1 MVPGWERDTEMGKGI
16 RGGEK
21 WGVALRLYKNG
32 ITATKVN
39 NGRER
44 EKRRKDFH
52 PYKII

>member
-1 MVPGWERDTEMGKGI
+1 MVPGWERDTKIGGRGI

-44 EKRRKDFH
+44 EKGGRTFIHK
-52 PYKII
+52 K